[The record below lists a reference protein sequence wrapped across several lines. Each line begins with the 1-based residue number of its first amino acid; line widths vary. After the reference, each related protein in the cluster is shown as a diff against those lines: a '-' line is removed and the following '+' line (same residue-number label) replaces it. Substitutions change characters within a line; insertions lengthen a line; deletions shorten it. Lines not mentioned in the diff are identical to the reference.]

1 MEKAGSKMALPFVSW
16 RMAPMKE
23 PDCSLLDRH
32 PPLKPQRRNVGLSRA
47 LSKFG
52 YCSRAQARALI
63 VAGRVRVNEIIQR
76 HEEFRLDPDRDQIE
90 VDGRR
95 ITSQVKMY
103 LMLNKPRG
111 VLTTRSDEQ
120 ERKTVYD
127 CLVDR
132 DLPWLSAVGRLDQA
146 SEGLLLLTND
156 TQWAAA
162 ITNPESHVAKTYH
175 VQIDCLADHDL
186 REQLAKRIRTDTGD
200 SLRAKQVEL
209 LRQGK
214 RNSWLEIVLDEG
226 KNRQIRRLLAALG
239 VNVLRLVRVAIGPVQ
254 LGDLPKGSYR
264 PLTPQEQRSFAQGPK
279 RKKAISSS
287 TPRD

>member
-1 MEKAGSKMALPFVSW
+1 
-16 RMAPMKE
+16 MKE
-23 PDCSLLDRH
+23 PDRSFLGRH
-32 PPLKPQRRNVGLSRA
+32 PPLRVQRRNVSLSHA

-63 VAGRVRVNEIIQR
+63 VAGRVRANGTIQR

-90 VDGRR
+90 VDGQRVTSPVR
-95 ITSQVKMY
+95 IY

-111 VLTTRSDEQ
+111 VVTTRSDEQ

-127 CLVDR
+127 CLADR
-132 DLPWLSAVGRLDQA
+132 DFPWLFPVGRLDKA
-146 SEGLLLLTND
+146 SEGVLLLTND
-156 TQWAAA
+156 TRWAAG
-162 ITNPESHVAKTYH
+162 ITDPEHPVDKTYH
-175 VQIDCLADHDL
+175 VQIDAVVNADML
-186 REQLAKRIRTDTGD
+186 RPMQAGIRIEDGD
-200 SLRAKQVEL
+200 L
-209 LRQGK
+209 LRSKQAKLLRPGH

-239 VNVLRLVRVAIGPVQ
+239 LNVLRLVRVAIGPVQ

-264 PLTPQEQRSFAQGPK
+264 QLTPQEQRSLAQGQK